1 MEIMAEAAAV
11 VNSKKQRLMLLLLLL
26 LSIHGDTVCDAASQ
40 SAKQSVTAAA
50 SELIESTFVAF
61 VIQGNERVRE

>member
-11 VNSKKQRLMLLLLLL
+11 VNSKKQRLMLLLLL